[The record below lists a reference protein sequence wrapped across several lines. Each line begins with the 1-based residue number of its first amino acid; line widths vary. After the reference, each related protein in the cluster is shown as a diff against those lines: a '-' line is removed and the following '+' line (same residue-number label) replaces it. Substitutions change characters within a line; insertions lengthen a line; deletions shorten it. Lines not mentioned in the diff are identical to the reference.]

1 MSGMKNVADV
11 LRGHAKT
18 RGDKV
23 ALVYRGRET
32 DFAALDRRA
41 SQVANGLIAAGV
53 RPQQRVALL
62 TKNCDQ
68 FMELYYG
75 CAKAN
80 AVIVPVNFRLAGPEI
95 AYIVNDAGAEV
106 FFVGEGFAD
115 LAAEN
120 MAEMPKVRQVISLE
134 GEGGY
139 EDYATWRDRQSD
151 ADPMVDND
159 PDDIASQL
167 YSSGTTG
174 HPKGVQLSHQS
185 GLNLWPLLADPNE
198 PAYGRWSEKDV
209 NLVCMP
215 LYHVGGLNNA
225 LAGLYVGARTVIM
238 AEALPAEILKLIPE
252 QRVTKSF
259 LVPALILFLLQTPG
273 CRDTDFS
280 SLDEIWY
287 GAAPIPVELLK
298 QALEVFGPVF
308 GQAYGMTESNGGG
321 VYMPKADHDLSKP
334 ERLKSCGKPAP
345 GYEVK
350 VVDEDGRE
358 VPVGE
363 VGEIILKSNTLMAGY
378 WNLPEAT
385 AKTLRDGWLWSGDAG
400 YFDAEGFL
408 YIYDRVKDMIISG
421 GENIYPA
428 EIESAL
434 FGHPAIADVAII
446 GVPDERWGEAVK
458 AVVVK
463 KPDAAL
469 SEAEVIDY
477 ARQRIAHYKCP
488 KSVDFVDELPRNP
501 TGKILKRELRKPY
514 WEEIGRQVS

>member
-1 MSGMKNVADV
+1 MPMTNVADV

-18 RGDKV
+18 RPDDV
-23 ALVYRGRET
+23 ATVFRDRSSTYA
-32 DFAALDRRA
+32 DLDRYSNR
-41 SQVANGLIAAGV
+41 VANGLIALGV
-53 RPQQRVALL
+53 KPGQRVALL

-75 CAKAN
+75 CAKAG

-106 FFVGEGFAD
+106 FFVGEGYAD
-115 LAAEN
+115 LAAEQ
-120 MAEMPKVRQVISLE
+120 MGAMPKVREVFSLT

-139 EDYATWRDRQSD
+139 PAYFAWRDSQD
-151 ADPMVDND
+151 DTDPMIAVD
-159 PDDIASQL
+159 PESIASQL

-198 PAYGRWSEKDV
+198 SAYGRWSEDDV

-225 LAGLYVGARTVIM
+225 LAGMYVGAKTVIL
-238 AEALPAEILKLIPE
+238 ADAIPADILRTIPE
-252 QRVTKSF
+252 HRVTKTF
-259 LVPALILFLLQTPG
+259 LVPALILFLVQSPG
-273 CRDTDFS
+273 VREVDFS
-280 SLDEIWY
+280 SMDEIWY

-298 QALEVFGPVF
+298 QAIEIFGPVF

-321 VYMPKADHDLSKP
+321 VYMPKEDHDLSKP
-334 ERLKSCGKPAP
+334 DRLKSCGKPAP
-345 GYEVK
+345 GYDVK
-350 VVDEDGRE
+350 VVDDDANEL
-358 VPVGE
+358 PAGE
-363 VGEIILKSNTLMAGY
+363 VGEIILRSNTLMAGY

-385 AKTLRDGWLWSGDAG
+385 AKTLKDGWLWSGDAG
-400 YFDAEGFL
+400 FFDAEGFL
-408 YIYDRVKDMIISG
+408 YIHDRVKDMIISG

-434 FGHPAIADVAII
+434 YGHPAIADVAVI
-446 GVPDERWGEAVK
+446 GVPDDRWGEAVK
-458 AVVVK
+458 AVIVK
-463 KPDAAL
+463 AKDADL
-469 SEAEVIDY
+469 SEGEVIDY
-477 ARQRIAHYKCP
+477 ARSRIAHYKCP
-488 KSVDFVDELPRNP
+488 KSVDFIAELPRNA

-514 WEEIGRQVS
+514 WEGRDRGVS